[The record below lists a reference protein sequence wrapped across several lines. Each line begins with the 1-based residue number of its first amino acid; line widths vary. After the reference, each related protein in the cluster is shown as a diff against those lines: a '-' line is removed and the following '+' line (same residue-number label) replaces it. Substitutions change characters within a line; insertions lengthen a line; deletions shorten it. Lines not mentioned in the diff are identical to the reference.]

1 MGRRV
6 PVVRYDAL
14 QPPLWTQSTTPT
26 MVIDFAQGCHR
37 IGITLAALL
46 CLSCTSTPRL
56 GDRPDPA
63 ALHTFLE
70 RRAVCDHLR
79 GEMPDP
85 DDPASMEAAI
95 SAINPSCTGTDAEL
109 LRLKRLHA
117 GDAAVMKQLNALEP
131 CIESSSRCGVRTP
144 AR

>member
-1 MGRRV
+1 
-6 PVVRYDAL
+6 
-14 QPPLWTQSTTPT
+14 
-26 MVIDFAQGCHR
+26 MVIDFALGCQR

-46 CLSCTSTPRL
+46 CLSCTSLPPK
-56 GDRPDPA
+56 GDTPDPA
-63 ALHTFLE
+63 ALKAFLE
-70 RRAVCDHLR
+70 RRALCDHLR

-85 DDPASMEAAI
+85 DDAESMEAAV
-95 SAINPSCTGTDAEL
+95 SAINQSCTGTDAEL